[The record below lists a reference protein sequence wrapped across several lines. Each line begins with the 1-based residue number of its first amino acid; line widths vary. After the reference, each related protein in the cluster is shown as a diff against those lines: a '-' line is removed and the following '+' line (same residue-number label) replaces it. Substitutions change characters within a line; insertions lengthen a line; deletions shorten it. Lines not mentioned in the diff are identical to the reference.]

1 MDLNQF
7 RTLFTKQNQLLF
19 GRQFLNLIND
29 IVTLSLLLNLA
40 EDLSIEVKMVKRD
53 ILKYLLEI
61 LSRKSAAPAVSNGT
75 CSDLVLH
82 TVLLFLSKL
91 GIFQENKDILI
102 TVHVDFP
109 FFFLI
114 GCIYVGWKRISS
126 RIIKSN

>member
-1 MDLNQF
+1 MDLIQF
-7 RTLFTKQNQLLF
+7 RTLLTKQNQLLF
-19 GRQFLNLIND
+19 GKQFFNLIYD

-102 TVHVDFP
+102 TVHVNVP
-109 FFFLI
+109 FFTHWLHYL
-114 GCIYVGWKRISS
+114 CRLEE
-126 RIIKSN
+126 N

>member
-1 MDLNQF
+1 
-7 RTLFTKQNQLLF
+7 
-19 GRQFLNLIND
+19 
-29 IVTLSLLLNLA
+29 LLNLA

-61 LSRKSAAPAVSNGT
+61 LSRKSIAPAVSNGS

-102 TVHVDFP
+102 TVHVNIP
-109 FFFLI
+109 FFSHWLNL
-114 GCIYVGWKRISS
+114 CRLEE
-126 RIIKSN
+126 N